1 MPDAPVF
8 TRFIYEMRTLL
19 TAIESHTVSLSA
31 ATPVEQRP
39 VALREMARLA
49 TATAE
54 LAQAFEVDDLSALAL
69 ALASASSEA
78 VETSEAEPFAPIGAH
93 DTLHYMKWRVEQFAE
108 RGDTQP
114 LSEHD
119 RNLALRLE
127 RTLRGG
133 ASDAPAER
141 AATPEE
147 YSFAGTS
154 ELTLDDLELIQ
165 SFAGAQLRKRDA
177 QADARRVARVTGA
190 PIFTAKTE
198 SGEDVPVFGGS
209 APEDDDILK
218 TLSPDV
224 HRLFCQETQIDI
236 RNLGKHML
244 EFEQRPADL
253 SALADMEFIG
263 HKIKGA
269 AATLGFNDVAKIAE
283 AFQRTILARQASRAT
298 TDSAFLTG
306 LARFLDL
313 FERGLTAVEN
323 NKEPAPALIEEA
335 EALRDELTRGHEAG
349 EIARDE
355 SGAYPRPLVSFSLEE
370 TRPRHSEGDL
380 VLRVEARKLDMLM
393 NQLSALAANR
403 GAVARNRGEIL
414 RAQEEM
420 RETLQRL
427 REKSAQISDSH
438 PLTFD
443 NLLASTRTDHALSAQ
458 SARNP
463 ADMPPDPPAT
473 PSGLLRASWTDLEME
488 RYTEIDSALR
498 ALTEAVADVTAN
510 YGMLVSLIDRLGQL
524 TETQEGLARDIQ
536 EDAMDMRLARLGEIM
551 PRVRLSVL
559 VAAKNM
565 GKLTDFEARGE
576 DVEIDRS
583 LLEALENPLIQ
594 LMRNAVAHGIE
605 QPLERAEGGKPARG
619 KVWLH
624 AYTSGSTVVLDVGDD
639 GRGVNENLLIA
650 AAIGAQLISAEEAR
664 DLTPE
669 QALSLM
675 FKPGISTSGVKGSGY
690 VGALAGSGIGLA
702 NVIRNIHELKGSIT
716 VRSTVN
722 HGTVFRIRVPV
733 SLSMQQV
740 LEAQAG
746 GEVFALPF
754 AMVRST
760 GIVKPERLR
769 EWTPGPSDARDHV
782 REWRLTIDELLDDSL
797 EDEEALT
804 PEVDESEARP
814 VTPRTREVPAFAL
827 AELLGFEQDASKL
840 RYMALVPH
848 HGELVAFLMEAVGDA
863 NVREAAVRPLPRRFQ
878 RRVVR
883 GIVVRPEDGEVALLV
898 DLHEALAQRLSGA
911 EITLRPASALVESRA
926 TSPTVLI
933 VDDSVTIRHSLEQI
947 LTAAG
952 FKTRQASDGREALEE
967 MDKELPAVVILD
979 VEMPRL
985 SGFELLTVMRSS
997 PQYQQVRVAMLTTRA
1012 ADKHRNYALAIGAD
1026 AYLVK
1031 PCPQETLVETIRRLL
1046 KESEPG

>member
-19 TAIESHTVSLSA
+19 TAIESHTISLSA
-31 ATPVEQRP
+31 ATPVAQRP

-49 TATAE
+49 RATAE
-54 LAQAFEVDDLSALAL
+54 LAQAFEVDDLSALAH
-69 ALASASSEA
+69 ALASASSQA
-78 VETSEAEPFAPIGAH
+78 VETSEAVAFAPIGAH
-93 DTLHYMKWRVEQFAE
+93 DTLHYMKWRIEQFAE
-108 RGDTQP
+108 RGDVQP

-119 RNLALRLE
+119 RHLALRLE
-127 RTLRGG
+127 RTLRDG
-133 ASDAPAER
+133 SRDTPTER
-141 AATPEE
+141 AATSEE
-147 YSFAGTS
+147 YSFAGAS

-165 SFAGAQLRKRDA
+165 TFAGAPLRQRDA
-177 QADARRVARVTGA
+177 QADARRVARMTGT
-190 PIFTAKTE
+190 PIFTARTE
-198 SGEDVPVFGGS
+198 SGEDVPVFGGPT
-209 APEDDDILK
+209 PEDDDILK

-224 HRLFCQETQIDI
+224 HRIFCQETQTDI
-236 RNLGKHML
+236 RNLGKLML

-269 AATLGFNDVAKIAE
+269 AATLNFIGLAKIAE

-306 LARFLDL
+306 LGRFLDL
-313 FERGLTAVEN
+313 FERGLIAVEN
-323 NKEPAPALIEEA
+323 NTEPAPALIEEA
-335 EALRDELTRGHEAG
+335 EALRDELTRGHGSG
-349 EIARDE
+349 EITRDE
-355 SGAYPRPLVSFSLEE
+355 SGPYPTHPISAGLVG
-370 TRPRHSEGDL
+370 TRRRHSEGDL

-403 GAVARNRGEIL
+403 GAVARNRGEII

-443 NLLASTRTDHALSAQ
+443 NLLTTARTDHALSAQ
-458 SARNP
+458 SARS
-463 ADMPPDPPAT
+463 ADMPPDPAAT
-473 PSGLLRASWTDLEME
+473 PSGFLRTSWTDLEME

-510 YGMLVSLIDRLGQL
+510 YGMLASLIDRLGQL

-605 QPLERAEGGKPARG
+605 QPLERAEAGKSARG

-624 AYTSGSTVVLDVGDD
+624 AYTSGSTVVIDVGDD

-716 VRSTVN
+716 VRSTAN

-740 LEAQAG
+740 LEVQAG
-746 GEVFALPF
+746 GAVFALPF

-760 GIVKPERLR
+760 GIVAPERLR
-769 EWTPGPSDARDHV
+769 EWAPEPSASRDHV
-782 REWRLTIDELLDDSL
+782 REWRLTIDNLLDDTL
-797 EDEEALT
+797 EDVEALT
-804 PEVDESEARP
+804 PADEETDDRP
-814 VTPRTREVPAFAL
+814 MAPQTREIPAFAL

-840 RYMALVPH
+840 QHMALALH
-848 HGELVAFLMEAVGDA
+848 HGELVAFLVEAVGDA
-863 NVREAAVRPLPRRFQ
+863 DVREAAVRPLPKRFQ

-911 EITLRPASALVESRA
+911 EIILRPASAVAESRA
-926 TSPTVLI
+926 PSPTVLI

-952 FKTRQASDGREALEE
+952 FKTSQASDGREALEV

-1046 KESEPG
+1046 TESEPG